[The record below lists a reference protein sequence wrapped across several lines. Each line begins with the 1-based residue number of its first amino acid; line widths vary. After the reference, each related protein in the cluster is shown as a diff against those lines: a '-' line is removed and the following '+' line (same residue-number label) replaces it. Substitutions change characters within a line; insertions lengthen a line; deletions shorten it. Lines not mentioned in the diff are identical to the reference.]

1 MMLIELPPW
10 NRAIACL
17 SRSSAVCSDVP
28 AKKLSDEGTRHA
40 SDVISKSNVCGSLS
54 ELYPLHFSSQTDY
67 TPYCL
72 SVLLT
77 GLLNRPIVQV
87 TA

>member
-17 SRSSAVCSDVP
+17 SRSSAVRSDVP

-54 ELYPLHFSSQTDY
+54 EL
-67 TPYCL
+67 
-72 SVLLT
+72 
-77 GLLNRPIVQV
+77 
-87 TA
+87 